1 MVSSEEIV
9 ERSMYMNL
17 LSVALAAGVTLDPD
31 DYLDENGNPTPQ
43 SEAQW
48 NTDKKA
54 LSKFVYIFGVG
65 NNQER
70 GIKEVPRI
78 TLDLQGYYP
87 GVIGMER
94 YQVDDTI
101 KHNPRMIE
109 TGYTTK
115 EIVIDVHLVSKTQ
128 ADMRLLHSIMY
139 KALPSQGYIKP
150 YFNDKEAFFNG
161 GLLPSEN
168 IYLEVGNYYD
178 HADTGHGLLEHVYQY
193 KVSDGVV
200 PDEVVN
206 MDLVPI
212 RDITCL
218 IGIKDKP
225 VPGSSNIEAII
236 HIPEEAIN
244 SISVNLSVGV
254 NSYITPIPID
264 FSKTE
269 GITAYIWDGTRPDQQ
284 TVLLTKVDAVPKN
297 TPVLI
302 VSTLESVIL
311 YRAEEE
317 PATSNCILRYALPNL
332 DYNTVFIPTVNETTR
347 DLEFIYYET
356 YQSENFYT
364 YIDMS
369 DLAAAPT
376 TVLVEYSL

>member
-17 LSVALAAGVTLDPD
+17 LSVALTAGVTLDPEE
-31 DYLDENGNPTPQ
+31 YLDEDGQPYPQ
-43 SEAQW
+43 GEARW
-48 NTDKKA
+48 NADKKA

-87 GVIGMER
+87 GIIGMER
-94 YQVDDTI
+94 YQIDDTI

-115 EIVIDVHLVSKTQ
+115 DIVIDVHLVSKTQ

-150 YFNDKEAFFNG
+150 YFNDRESFFNG

-178 HADTGHGLLEHVYQY
+178 HTDTGHGLLEHVYQY
-193 KVSDGVV
+193 KISDGIV
-200 PDEVVN
+200 PDEVTD
-206 MDLVPI
+206 MELVPI

-218 IGIKDKP
+218 IGLKDNP
-225 VPGSSNIEAII
+225 IPGTDSIEAII
-236 HIPEEAIN
+236 HIPEEAIQ
-244 SISVNLSVGV
+244 SIQLNLTGNVTQYV
-254 NSYITPIPID
+254 TQIPTD
-264 FSKTE
+264 FTKTD
-269 GITAYIWDGTRPDQQ
+269 GISAYIWDGTRPNQA
-284 TVLLTKVDAVPKN
+284 TILLTKVDYAPKN
-297 TPVLI
+297 TPVI
-302 VSTLESVIL
+302 IISSLESIVL
-311 YRAEEE
+311 HRAENISEE
-317 PATSNCILRYALPNL
+317 FTNKLRYTLPNVEYKNIFL
-332 DYNTVFIPTVNETTR
+332 FTLGDHGELN
-347 DLEFIYYET
+347 FIYNQT
-356 YQSENFYT
+356 KHVENT
-364 YIDMS
+364 SIYIPLGS
-369 DLAAAPT
+369 LAAAPP
-376 TVLVEYSL
+376 TVEVSL